1 MNNLWKYIIIA
12 TAIVLSAV
20 VLATAYTQRYR
31 TATGTITVT
40 GLGETE
46 FTSDLIIIKGH
57 LHVEQYN
64 VADGYRRMD
73 SDRTKVVNFLKSHG
87 IAEDNISFAML
98 THHENYSSVYQEGK
112 YIGETFDG
120 YSLKQEFTI
129 ESKDIDAVESVAREL
144 TSLLADGINISVD
157 EPMYFYSDLNTLKL
171 DLIASAAAD
180 ARERAELIA
189 SNSHA
194 KLGDLTWSTA
204 GVFQIT
210 AATGDEEFSAGG
222 AFNLSSREK
231 KARVTVRAE
240 YKIKND

>member
-12 TAIVLSAV
+12 VAIVLSAV

-46 FTSDLIIIKGH
+46 FTSDLII
-57 LHVEQYN
+57 VEGCLNVESYN
-64 VADGYRRMD
+64 AADGYNQMD
-73 SDRTKVVNFLKSHG
+73 TDRKKVINFLKKHN
-87 IAEDNISFAML
+87 IAEEDVNFAML
-98 THHENYSSVYQEGK
+98 THHEQYNSVYQEGK
-112 YIGETFDG
+112 YIGEEFAG
-120 YSLKQEFTI
+120 YSLTQQFTI

-144 TSLLADGINISVD
+144 TSLLADGINISVE
-157 EPMYFYSDLNTLKL
+157 EPMYFYSDLNALKL
-171 DLIASAAAD
+171 DLIAAAASD

-189 SNSHA
+189 TNSNA
-194 KLGDLTWSTA
+194 KLGLLNWSYA

-240 YKIKND
+240 YKIQNE